1 MRLLFLGILFT
12 NGDVWKEMRRF
23 ALGTLKDFG
32 MGKRST
38 EEKILDECHYL
49 IEKIEQ
55 YKGNLNSVTSL
66 SLQGAF

>member
-23 ALGTLKDFG
+23 ALMTLKDFG

-38 EEKILDECHYL
+38 EEKILDECNYL
-49 IEKIEQ
+49 IEEIEQ
-55 YKGNLNSVTSL
+55 YKGNPV
-66 SLQGAF
+66 